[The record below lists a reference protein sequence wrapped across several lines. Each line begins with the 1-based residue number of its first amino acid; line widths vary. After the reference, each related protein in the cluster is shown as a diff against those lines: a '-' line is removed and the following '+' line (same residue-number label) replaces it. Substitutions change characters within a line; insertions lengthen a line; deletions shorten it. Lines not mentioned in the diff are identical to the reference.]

1 MTCFS
6 KEEQRYGRNKETVI
20 NYAYINSGEYRKKF
34 DKISDNRKLNK
45 LLYQLAKTM
54 LKHRSETLYED
65 MYWIDAETAKV
76 VAKEVEGCAKSKII
90 YSKGTLAK
98 IRNRRGLI
106 FKYL

>member
-1 MTCFS
+1 L
-6 KEEQRYGRNKETVI
+6 
-20 NYAYINSGEYRKKF
+20 GEIR
-34 DKISDNRKLNK
+34 

-54 LKHRSETLYED
+54 LKHRSGTLYED

-98 IRNRRGLI
+98 IRNRRDTQRTLSEPGRKI